1 MKRFQLLITI
11 VFLICCVNG
20 VVRASEPDTRPM
32 WGVKAAIDL
41 NLPGKWHT
49 DDFKDKMYRPGFGVN
64 IGAVYNVYLGKDFYF
79 EPGLSLFYDTYSYYK
94 FSVLGPDGMVVESD
108 PSLYKVGLRVPVIFG
123 RMFDFS
129 EKFAMTIFTGPEIS
143 YAFAGEI
150 NAKNKDMF
158 GEPGLRLFGKG
169 DGCQRRVDCAW
180 KAGIGF
186 PTGDWYVSLDV
197 AFGLIDM
204 LKGGISFYEN
214 RCSLG
219 VTRYF

>member
-11 VFLICCVNG
+11 VVLLCGMSG
-20 VVRASEPDTRPM
+20 VVRAEDTDTRPM
-32 WGVKAAIDL
+32 WGVKAAVDL
-41 NLPGKWHT
+41 NLPGKWRS
-49 DDFKDKMYRPGFGVN
+49 DDYSIKMYRHGFGVN
-64 IGAVYNVYLGKDFYF
+64 VGVVCNVYLGKDFYF
-79 EPGLSLFYDTYSYYK
+79 EPGVSLFYDTYSYYK
-94 FSVLGPDGMVVESD
+94 FVVSGEGGNIVESD

-129 EKFAMTIFTGPEIS
+129 EKFAMTVFTGPEIS
-143 YAFAGEI
+143 YAFAGGI
-150 NAKNKDMF
+150 NAKNKEIF
-158 GEPGLRLFGKG
+158 GEGGLKLFGKEH
-169 DGCQRRVDCAW
+169 GCQRRVDCAW

-197 AFGLIDM
+197 AFGLTDM
-204 LKGGISFYEN
+204 LKGDISFYEN